1 MAENTSSPS
10 AILPFIETYE
20 DNIIVIRSEMQ
31 ERRKGA
37 AETRLLV
44 KDGETIS
51 SCQQCA
57 TFNGSADSHCKVER
71 S

>member
-20 DNIIVIRSEMQ
+20 DNISVVSSEMQ
-31 ERRKGA
+31 ERKGA
-37 AETRLLV
+37 AGTRLLV
-44 KDGETIS
+44 KDGETIC
-51 SCQQCA
+51 SCQQCD
-57 TFNGSADSHCKVER
+57 TFNGSTDSHCKVER